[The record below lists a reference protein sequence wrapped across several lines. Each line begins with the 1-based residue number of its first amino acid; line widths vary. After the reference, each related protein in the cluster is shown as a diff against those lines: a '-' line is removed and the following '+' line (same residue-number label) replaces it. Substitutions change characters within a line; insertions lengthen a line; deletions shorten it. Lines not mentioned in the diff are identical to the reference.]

1 MRPPTGRMVPGP
13 RAHGRAWA
21 CPINTLFARFLRPR
35 RPVIVLP
42 FCQFTEGLPCREWAA
57 CNGTGKAVNG
67 LGTLA
72 WFAACAARVVRRTS
86 PPRGLPKR
94 QPRTRRGAWARPAL
108 SLEPKIPTRA
118 AGRVPS
124 RGGPMAPSGCAGSG
138 VCDRCAGHGPAASNE
153 LEERVGK
160 QPWGK
165 PNQHDGPA
173 QEQRAHVAR
182 PSLGRLVHQGAH
194 EQQTP
199 SQPDHQHEGGP
210 PWHPLGASHPKSQH
224 EQRQESQNREA
235 GCGDDIIH
243 CVTLS
248 QPQQR
253 GKPPPAPGNDSR
265 RWTRHGM
272 AMSALASRAGAG
284 GRTLPRD
291 GGPGHGARRALP
303 CLDTLGPVVVRGRLG
318 GPRRATVDVGRARPA
333 GASP

>member
-1 MRPPTGRMVPGP
+1 MDVAQEFPGLPAFWDPLSLQLRGLVAHSGGVLHGTTRTLQRDGEGGERPWDARMVRRVRLTGRSPHFPAPGLAEASASNQP
-13 RAHGRAWA
+13 WGMGA
-21 CPINTLFARFLRPR
+21 PS
-35 RPVIVLP
+35 P
-42 FCQFTEGLPCREWAA
+42 FV
-57 CNGTGKAVNG
+57 GTQI
-67 LGTLA
+67 
-72 WFAACAARVVRRTS
+72 S
-86 PPRGLPKR
+86 
-94 QPRTRRGAWARPAL
+94 
-108 SLEPKIPTRA
+108 TRA

-138 VCDRCAGHGPAASNE
+138 VCDRRAGHGPAASNE

-210 PWHPLGASHPKSQH
+210 PWHPLGAGHPKSQH